1 MEIKRDKY
9 LEDLKDRMHNGMI
22 KVVTGIRRCG
32 KSYLIFKIFKEYLIN
47 EGVKEEH
54 IIEMEFDKK
63 ENAKYRNPDALLD
76 YVKESIKDPEDYY
89 VLLDE
94 VQMLGDFE
102 EVLNSLLHI
111 KNLDIYVTGSNS
123 KFLSS
128 GVLTEFRGRGDEV
141 HVYPLTLQEVMQN
154 YEGDIYHGWA
164 EYVTYGGLPLVWGMR
179 TDQQKIKYLTDL
191 FEKTYIGDIIDH
203 NGIEKTEELEALLN
217 VLASAV
223 GSLTNPTK
231 IEATFKSVLKSRI
244 SRNTIVQYIGYLKD
258 AFIINEANRYDVK
271 GRKYIGT
278 PLKYYYEDLGL
289 RNARLGFR
297 QVEETHLMENA
308 VYNELLSRG
317 YAVDV
322 GVVEKRKRNQEG
334 KQEKRKLEIDFV
346 ANMGSQRYYI
356 QSAFQIPDQEKE
368 RQEKESL
375 NSVEDSFK
383 KIVLVRDVVKT
394 SRDEKGIVTMSIYDF
409 LMDKDSLQK
418 C

>member
-191 FEKTYIGDIIDH
+191 FEKTYISDIIDY

-278 PLKYYYEDLGL
+278 PLKYYY
-289 RNARLGFR
+289 
-297 QVEETHLMENA
+297 
-308 VYNELLSRG
+308 
-317 YAVDV
+317 
-322 GVVEKRKRNQEG
+322 
-334 KQEKRKLEIDFV
+334 
-346 ANMGSQRYYI
+346 
-356 QSAFQIPDQEKE
+356 
-368 RQEKESL
+368 
-375 NSVEDSFK
+375 
-383 KIVLVRDVVKT
+383 
-394 SRDEKGIVTMSIYDF
+394 
-409 LMDKDSLQK
+409 
-418 C
+418 